1 MLKLNKNEDL
11 LLIVLEFLERNGYKQ
26 SYEKLQQKTGIS
38 YHNNEK
44 KIIEDLLRKRKIDE
58 LII

>member
-44 KIIEDLLRKRKIDE
+44 K
-58 LII
+58 